1 MFYGLKPE
9 INAFI
14 HSFIYSLVKFVCP
27 RHESRSTV
35 SLNSYRISLNIN
47 PWEQNSGSRDSLD
60 GATAGRHKIMPSLL
74 IALHQ
79 QQRRPNWVTPKQSQV
94 NWLANNKKNR

>member
-14 HSFIYSLVKFVCP
+14 HSFIHSLVKFVCP
-27 RHESRSTV
+27 RHESSSTV
-35 SLNSYRISLNIN
+35 SLTDIEFRLISIL
-47 PWEQNSGSRDSLD
+47 GSKIPVQEIPY

-79 QQRRPNWVTPKQSQV
+79 QQRRPNWVTHEHSQV